1 MGPGGV
7 LIRSRGQLSSV
18 TEWVEKRGF
27 LVPGTCNNFARI
39 ENGDL
44 TGGKK
49 RFFRMRKRESSGCA
63 K

>member
-1 MGPGGV
+1 MHMKPGETGM
-7 LIRSRGQLSSV
+7 IQGQ
-18 TEWVEKRGF
+18 TQNQF
-27 LVPGTCNNFARI
+27 LVPGTCNNFAGI

>member
-1 MGPGGV
+1 MA
-7 LIRSRGQLSSV
+7 L
-18 TEWVEKRGF
+18 KRGF
-27 LVPGTCNNFARI
+27 LVPGTCNNFAGI

>member
-1 MGPGGV
+1 MYEGPAQV
-7 LIRSRGQLSSV
+7 VHSASIYSL
-18 TEWVEKRGF
+18 TPACF
-27 LVPGTCNNFARI
+27 LVPGTCNNFAGI

-44 TGGKK
+44 TGGKE